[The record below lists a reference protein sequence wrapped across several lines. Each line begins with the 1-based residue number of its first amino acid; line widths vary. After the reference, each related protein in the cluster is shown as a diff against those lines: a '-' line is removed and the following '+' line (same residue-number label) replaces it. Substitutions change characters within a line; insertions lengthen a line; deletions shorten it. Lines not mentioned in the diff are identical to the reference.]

1 MNTTQAIQNLASAE
15 SIDHITNATLPVHEE
30 RLELSQLLA
39 LQNGV
44 PFLRRL
50 TLEQL
55 VKLWPYFGKKTYP
68 AGSILRDE
76 GDPID
81 FIALIVRGQLRI
93 EKSGG
98 CKRTRFLLAE
108 LNAGSWELSMMAG
121 NESGVIVT
129 ATEPSE
135 ILTLRR
141 NDLEYLLDVHPRLG
155 VAALREMTK
164 VLGIRLRKS
173 SERLLD
179 VL

>member
-1 MNTTQAIQNLASAE
+1 
-15 SIDHITNATLPVHEE
+15 
-30 RLELSQLLA
+30 
-39 LQNGV
+39 
-44 PFLRRL
+44 
-50 TLEQL
+50 
-55 VKLWPYFGKKTYP
+55 
-68 AGSILRDE
+68 
-76 GDPID
+76 
-81 FIALIVRGQLRI
+81 
-93 EKSGG
+93 
-98 CKRTRFLLAE
+98 
-108 LNAGSWELSMMAG
+108 LSMMAG